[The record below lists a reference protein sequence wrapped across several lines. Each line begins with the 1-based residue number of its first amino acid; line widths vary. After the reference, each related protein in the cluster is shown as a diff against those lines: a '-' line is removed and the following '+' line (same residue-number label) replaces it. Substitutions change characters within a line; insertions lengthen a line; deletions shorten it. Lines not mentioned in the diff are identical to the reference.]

1 MFLKEDI
8 CDILISLGGAAGCS
22 SFLGCYAI
30 STGKYRKTP
39 I

>member
-8 CDILISLGGAAGCS
+8 CDIFISLGGAPEGP
-22 SFLGCYAI
+22 SFLGCYALSI
-30 STGKYRKTP
+30 GKYRKTP